1 MVRGG
6 VREEG
11 MCVLTKTEV
20 QVWKC
25 VCIVFYLVP
34 QVSWEY
40 WGKTKERILT
50 LSSLIIRI
58 ISVKLFRL
66 SATC

>member
-1 MVRGG
+1 MVRDV

-11 MCVLTKTEV
+11 MCVLTKTNY
-20 QVWKC
+20 KYGS

-58 ISVKLFRL
+58 ISVKYLDFL
-66 SATC
+66 PLVK